1 VPTQRKANFY
11 EKGDRP
17 LEIVTSRQWYIRNG
31 GRDEAIR
38 EQFLERG
45 RELDFHPGFMRSRYE
60 NWVGGLNG
68 DWLISRQRFMGVP
81 IPVWYPVNDAGE
93 VDYDHPIV
101 PAEDALPVDPAAEA
115 PAGYD
120 EDQRDQPGGFH
131 GDPDVMDTWATSSLT
146 PQIAGGWIEDDDLF
160 ARVFPMDLRPQAHE
174 IIRTWLFYTVLKSHL
189 EHGVLPW
196 TDAAISGFVL
206 DPERKKMSKSKGN
219 VVTPAEHL
227 EQHGADAV
235 RYWSA
240 SARLGI
246 DAAFDEQ
253 QIKVGR
259 RLAIKILN
267 ASRFVLT
274 LEREEGA
281 ITEGVDRSMLVQ
293 LAGVTELATSAI
305 ADYEHARAIDLIER
319 FFWGFT
325 DDYLELVK
333 GRAYGSFGSD
343 AAASAIGALRLALS
357 VLLRLFAPFLP
368 YVTEEVWSW
377 WREGSIHRAGWPD
390 PKELE
395 AASADPAEYEVA
407 AWVLGEI
414 RKAKALAKR
423 SLRTEVLRADV
434 RDTKERLKLLQSVER
449 DVREAGSVTAFE
461 YVEADEP
468 SVEVDLAPPD

>member
-1 VPTQRKANFY
+1 
-11 EKGDRP
+11 
-17 LEIVTSRQWYIRNG
+17 
-31 GRDEAIR
+31 
-38 EQFLERG
+38 
-45 RELDFHPGFMRSRYE
+45 
-60 NWVGGLNG
+60 
-68 DWLISRQRFMGVP
+68 
-81 IPVWYPVNDAGE
+81 
-93 VDYDHPIV
+93 
-101 PAEDALPVDPAAEA
+101 
-115 PAGYD
+115 
-120 EDQRDQPGGFH
+120 
-131 GDPDVMDTWATSSLT
+131 
-146 PQIAGGWIEDDDLF
+146 
-160 ARVFPMDLRPQAHE
+160 
-174 IIRTWLFYTVLKSHL
+174 
-189 EHGVLPW
+189 VLPW

-206 DPERKKMSKSKGN
+206 DPDRKKMSKSKGN

-274 LEREEGA
+274 LERQEGA
-281 ITEGVDRSMLVQ
+281 ITEGLDRSMLVQ
-293 LAGVTELATSAI
+293 LAGVTELATFAL

-333 GRAYGSFGSD
+333 GRAYGSFGSG
-343 AAASAIGALRLALS
+343 AAGSAIGALRLALS

-395 AASADPAEYEVA
+395 VASADPAEYEVA